1 MNASK
6 CAPLVLML
14 GCGLTSPERPPE
26 MIAQIT
32 LDDEQRVQITI
43 PDTVRRGSRFN
54 VDVRTTFCEREP
66 SSTRVT
72 IDRLAATVTPYNRIL
87 NRGFD
92 CPGFH
97 TGVAYH
103 TTWLRFDE
111 VGLARVVVVGLNA
124 RRDTIRVS
132 RFVVIR

>member
-1 MNASK
+1 MR
-6 CAPLVLML
+6 
-14 GCGLTSPERPPE
+14 GCGLAGPERLPE
-26 MIAQIT
+26 LMAQIT
-32 LDDEQRVQITI
+32 VDDEQGVQITI
-43 PDTVRRGSRFN
+43 PDTVRHGARFN

-72 IDRLAATVTPYNRIL
+72 IDRLTATVTPYNRIL

-92 CPGFH
+92 CPGIH

-103 TTWLRFDE
+103 TAWLRFNE
-111 VGLARVVVVGLNA
+111 PGLARVVVIGLNA

-132 RFVVIR
+132 RFVVVR